1 MKKLNIF
8 AMEINSHRDTNQHVR
23 VYDNLRENQFSW
35 PEGMFHRQVTK
46 EIGLHFEYNNVSTLQ
61 DLKKFSDNNKPYVIF
76 VKFYEFRTI
85 TGDTGEIVLDG
96 KPKSIDESKSLMH
109 YLFSNKNNQ
118 FIIDDINSKKCKF
131 ILAGLTELSSYD
143 YYYYFSIFNKQM
155 EKYNLDQSKIT
166 FFEWVSDIQLLKKFN
181 SKLNFKYF
189 NWLMVSWKY
198 YLNFPN
204 TQNWFCKNGAKDK
217 KYISLNHTVKAHR
230 FLLIDFLRKNELL
243 DDGFV
248 SFFHNKFKIK
258 FFDAA
263 KRMDW
268 TKKQA
273 NEFYEWLNLNPLS
286 VDVDLDF
293 DYQKKFNTSSFA
305 PNEIFNQ
312 ETDLAYKK
320 SYFNILSETSFF
332 ESYLE
337 EFEGVYL
344 NERNVLPINTF
355 QPFIVLN
362 SEGHMKQ
369 FRKLGFKSFHPY
381 IDESYDKEKDP
392 YKRFEMIKK
401 EILRLN
407 NMSMEQL
414 HDWYW
419 SMEEILIHN
428 YNHYHKKFIPKQIQ
442 GFYNEF
448 IFE

>member
-1 MKKLNIF
+1 
-8 AMEINSHRDTNQHVR
+8 MEINSHRDTN
-23 VYDNLRENQFSW
+23 
-35 PEGMFHRQVTK
+35 RQVTK

-166 FFEWVSDIQLLKKFN
+166 FFEWMGDIELLKKFN

-217 KYISLNHTVKAHR
+217 KYISLNHTVKTHR

-305 PNEIFNQ
+305 P
-312 ETDLAYKK
+312 
-320 SYFNILSETSFF
+320 
-332 ESYLE
+332 
-337 EFEGVYL
+337 
-344 NERNVLPINTF
+344 TF